1 MYGQE
6 CTVVVN
12 NTEVMDKYKNPLVW
26 WGNYGTKPA
35 LQCEYAHAMG
45 NGVGN
50 LKEYWDVYE
59 AYPNLSGWIYLGLGK
74 IRQFMKKHL

>member
-1 MYGQE
+1 MYRR
-6 CTVVVN
+6 VN

-50 LKEYWDVYE
+50 LKEYWDISQQIHSLTGDMQVKTE
-59 AYPNLSGWIYLGLGK
+59 K
-74 IRQFMKKHL
+74 